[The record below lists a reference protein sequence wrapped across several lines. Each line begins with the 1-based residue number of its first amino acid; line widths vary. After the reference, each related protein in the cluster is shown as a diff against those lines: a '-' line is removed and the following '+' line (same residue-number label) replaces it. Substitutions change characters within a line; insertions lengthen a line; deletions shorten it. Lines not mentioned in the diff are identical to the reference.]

1 MNAYLIDTH
10 VLLWWLFNDSR
21 LSYKARQLIKSRD
34 NSIYVSAASAW
45 EISTKHRIG
54 KLPEAGDIVKDLP
67 AFLLRGRMES
77 MEITLQDALLAGAF
91 EYDHRDPFDRMIMA
105 QAKLRELPI
114 VTNDAAFNDFAE
126 NIIW

>member
-34 NSIYVSAASAW
+34 NSIYVSAASVW

-67 AFLLRGRMES
+67 AFLVRGGIEAMEV
-77 MEITLQDALLAGAF
+77 TLQDALLAGAF

-114 VTNDAAFNDFAE
+114 VTNDPAFRDFAD
-126 NIIW
+126 NLIW